1 MSSRISTLESRPT
14 GVRSELSGG
23 NPNPAGAQPAFAGVP
38 APGVDPHSQ
47 SQQRWS
53 ADDWARWRSGT

>member
-14 GVRSELSGG
+14 GVRSEFLGG
-23 NPNPAGAQPAFAGVP
+23 NPNPVGAQPAFAGGP
-38 APGVDPHSQ
+38 APGADPQSQ

-53 ADDWARWRSGT
+53 ADDRARWRSGT